1 MPEERDWTRETLVLD
16 LVNSL
21 GETYLFEIEPGE
33 KDKLP
38 TRPADNSDK
47 PDARIVKILIPL
59 IVPNNTPQGA

>member
-21 GETYLFEIEPGE
+21 GEPGE

-47 PDARIVKILIPL
+47 PDARTVKILIPL